1 VFKPFL
7 FCPKVLGQFF
17 FVLVSLVLFGLPFPP
32 SKSLAI
38 ALPRL
43 VGVGST
49 RARAVL
55 RQLGFPPALRVA
67 DLTPSQE
74 RALARALQAGSSVAG
89 SLREEEAR
97 ILQRLTTNGSRRG
110 IRLRAGL
117 PVNGQRTKSNAQ
129 TARRLRRTIATPLA
143 ESTAIN

>member
-1 VFKPFL
+1 
-7 FCPKVLGQFF
+7 
-17 FVLVSLVLFGLPFPP
+17 VSLVLFGLPFPP

-43 VGVGST
+43 VGVGPT

-55 RQLGFPPALRVA
+55 RQLGLPPTLLVSE
-67 DLTPSQE
+67 LTASQE
-74 RALARALQAGSSVAG
+74 RALARALQSGSSVAG
-89 SLREEEAR
+89 TLREEEAR

-129 TARRLRRTIATPLA
+129 TARRLRRTSATL
-143 ESTAIN
+143 STEGTATA

>member
-1 VFKPFL
+1 M
-7 FCPKVLGQFF
+7 
-17 FVLVSLVLFGLPFPP
+17 SLVLFGLPFPP

-43 VGVGST
+43 VGVGPT

-55 RQLGFPPALRVA
+55 RQLGLPPTLLVSE
-67 DLTPSQE
+67 LTASQE
-74 RALARALQAGSSVAG
+74 RALARALQSGSSVAG
-89 SLREEEAR
+89 TLREEEAR

-129 TARRLRRTIATPLA
+129 TARRLRRTSATL
-143 ESTAIN
+143 STEGTATA

>member
-1 VFKPFL
+1 M
-7 FCPKVLGQFF
+7 
-17 FVLVSLVLFGLPFPP
+17 SLVLFGLPFPP

-55 RQLGFPPALRVA
+55 RQLGFPPALRVV

-129 TARRLRRTIATPLA
+129 TARRLRRTISTPLA

>member
-1 VFKPFL
+1 M
-7 FCPKVLGQFF
+7 
-17 FVLVSLVLFGLPFPP
+17 SLVLFGLPFPP

-55 RQLGFPPALRVA
+55 CQLGFPPALRVA

-129 TARRLRRTIATPLA
+129 TARRLRRTISTPLA

>member
-1 VFKPFL
+1 M
-7 FCPKVLGQFF
+7 
-17 FVLVSLVLFGLPFPP
+17 SLVLFGLPFPP

-38 ALPRL
+38 TLPRL
-43 VGVGST
+43 VGVGPT

-55 RQLGFPPALRVA
+55 RQLGLPPTLLVSE
-67 DLTPSQE
+67 LTPVQE
-74 RALARALQAGSSVAG
+74 RALARALQSGSSVAG
-89 SLREEEAR
+89 TLREEEAR

-129 TARRLRRTIATPLA
+129 TAGRLRRTSATL
-143 ESTAIN
+143 STEVTATA

>member
-1 VFKPFL
+1 
-7 FCPKVLGQFF
+7 
-17 FVLVSLVLFGLPFPP
+17 VSLVLFGLPFPP

-43 VGVGST
+43 VGVGPT

-55 RQLGFPPALRVA
+55 RQLGLPPTLLVSE
-67 DLTPSQE
+67 LTPVQE
-74 RALARALQAGSSVAG
+74 RALARALQSGSSVAG
-89 SLREEEAR
+89 TLREEEAR

-129 TARRLRRTIATPLA
+129 TAGRLRRTSATL
-143 ESTAIN
+143 STEVTATA

>member
-1 VFKPFL
+1 M
-7 FCPKVLGQFF
+7 
-17 FVLVSLVLFGLPFPP
+17 SLVLFGLPFPP

-43 VGVGST
+43 VGVGPT

-55 RQLGFPPALRVA
+55 RQLGLPPTLLVSE
-67 DLTPSQE
+67 LTPVQE
-74 RALARALQAGSSVAG
+74 RALAIALQSGSSVAG
-89 SLREEEAR
+89 TLREEEAR

-110 IRLRAGL
+110 IRLRSGL

-129 TARRLRRTIATPLA
+129 TAGRLRRTSATL
-143 ESTAIN
+143 STEVTATA

>member
-1 VFKPFL
+1 M
-7 FCPKVLGQFF
+7 
-17 FVLVSLVLFGLPFPP
+17 SLVLFGLPFPP

-38 ALPRL
+38 ALSRL
-43 VGVGST
+43 VGVGAT

-129 TARRLRRTIATPLA
+129 TARRLRRTSATPSA
-143 ESTAIN
+143 ENAATI

>member
-1 VFKPFL
+1 
-7 FCPKVLGQFF
+7 
-17 FVLVSLVLFGLPFPP
+17 VSLVLFGLPFPP

-43 VGVGST
+43 VGVGPT

-55 RQLGFPPALRVA
+55 RQLGLPPTLLVSE
-67 DLTPSQE
+67 LTPAQE
-74 RALARALQAGSSVAG
+74 RALARALQSGSSVAG
-89 SLREEEAR
+89 TLREEEAR

-129 TARRLRRTIATPLA
+129 TARRLRRTSATLSA
-143 ESTAIN
+143 EGTATA

>member
-1 VFKPFL
+1 M
-7 FCPKVLGQFF
+7 
-17 FVLVSLVLFGLPFPP
+17 SLVLFGLPFPP

-43 VGVGST
+43 VGVGPT

-55 RQLGFPPALRVA
+55 RQLGLPPTLLVSE
-67 DLTPSQE
+67 LTPVQE
-74 RALARALQAGSSVAG
+74 RALARALQSGSSVAG
-89 SLREEEAR
+89 TLREEEAR

-129 TARRLRRTIATPLA
+129 TAGRLRRTSATL
-143 ESTAIN
+143 STEVTATA

>member
-1 VFKPFL
+1 M
-7 FCPKVLGQFF
+7 
-17 FVLVSLVLFGLPFPP
+17 SLVLFGLPFPP

-43 VGVGST
+43 VGVGPT

-55 RQLGFPPALRVA
+55 RQLGLPPTLLVSE
-67 DLTPSQE
+67 LTPAQE
-74 RALARALQAGSSVAG
+74 RALARALQSGSSVAG
-89 SLREEEAR
+89 TLREEEAR

-129 TARRLRRTIATPLA
+129 TARRLRRTSATLSA
-143 ESTAIN
+143 EGTATA

>member
-1 VFKPFL
+1 M
-7 FCPKVLGQFF
+7 
-17 FVLVSLVLFGLPFPP
+17 SLVLFGLPLPP
-32 SKSLAI
+32 SDLLVI

-55 RQLGFPPALRVA
+55 RQLGFPPRLRVS
-67 DLTPSQE
+67 DLTSAQE
-74 RALARALQAGSSVAG
+74 SSLAIALQSGSSVAG
-89 SLREEEAR
+89 TLREEEAR
-97 ILQRLTTNGSRRG
+97 RIQRLITNGSRRG

-129 TARRLRRTIATPLA
+129 TAGRLRRTSA
-143 ESTAIN
+143 N